1 MAKEITWIDR
11 RWDEALEL
19 FTLGLRSVNDEEMI
33 EMLSA
38 TTKIVAE
45 RMADF
50 NWRHYVTV

>member
-1 MAKEITWIDR
+1 MTRKITWIDR

-19 FTLGLRSVNDEEMI
+19 FTFGLRSVDDEEMI

-38 TTKIVAE
+38 TTRIVAE

-50 NWRHYVTV
+50 NLRHHVTV

>member
-1 MAKEITWIDR
+1 MTRKITWIDR

-19 FTLGLRSVNDEEMI
+19 FTFGLRSVNDEEMI

-50 NWRHYVTV
+50 NWRHHVTV